1 MKPPGKTSP
10 DDSVP
15 EESPRAYGHDKT
27 IGERWGLDLHPTVFI
42 VSASLIV
49 LMVVGSL
56 LSLETTDSFF
66 ADLQGAIA
74 ERAGWFFVLVVNLF
88 LLFGVVVLLSPAGR
102 IRLGGEH
109 AQPTFGYASWF
120 AMLFSAG
127 MGIGLLFF
135 SVAEPLYHFSTP
147 PLAGVEP
154 GSNEAAVVAMRT
166 TYFHWGLHAWGI
178 YALVGLALA
187 YFSFNRG
194 LPLTLR
200 SAFVPL
206 LGDRVHGPLGNLIDI
221 LAVVATL
228 FGVATSLGIGVQ
240 QVNAGLDYLFGVAQ
254 TPGTQVILIVIITG
268 MATASVV
275 SGLNKGIRRLSE
287 FNVVV
292 ALLLLLFVLVVG
304 PTLFVLN
311 GWVQNMGQYAQRFLA
326 LSTWTETY
334 QGTKWQNGWTVFYW
348 AWWIAWS
355 PFVGMFIARI
365 SRGRTI
371 REFMLGVLLVPTLV
385 TFLWLS
391 VFGNAALHRE
401 LFGSGGLSEAVQA
414 NMPVALFEL
423 FSEMPLGALASGLGV
438 IVVVTFFVT
447 SSDSGSL
454 VIDII
459 TAGGNTNPP
468 LPQRIFWAL
477 MEGGVAAA
485 LLLGGGLIALQTASI
500 TIGLPFAVVLLLM
513 CWSLGRALRDDVNSR
528 NHGKEGIEAGDAR
541 LVEEHFSK

>member
-1 MKPPGKTSP
+1 MKPTAAEPSAPGSTSR
-10 DDSVP
+10 DSGT
-15 EESPRAYGHDKT
+15 PRAYGHGNT
-27 IGERWGLDLHPTVFI
+27 VGARWGLDLHPTVFFG
-42 VSASLIV
+42 SAGLII

-56 LSLETTDSFF
+56 LSLDTAGTFF
-66 ADLQGAIA
+66 ADLQGMIA
-74 ERAGWFFVLVVNLF
+74 ESAGWFFVLVVNVF
-88 LLFGVVVLLSPAGR
+88 LLFGLVVLLSPAGR
-102 IRLGGEH
+102 IRLGGDD
-109 AQPTFGYASWF
+109 AKPSFSYASWF

-135 SVAEPLYHFSTP
+135 SVAEPLYHFVDP
-147 PLAGVEP
+147 PHADVIAGT
-154 GSNEAAVVAMRT
+154 SEAAVAAMRT

-206 LGDRVHGPLGNLIDI
+206 LGDRVHGPLGSVIDI

-240 QVNAGLDYLFGVAQ
+240 QVNAGLDYLFGIAQ
-254 TPGTQVILIVIITG
+254 TPSTQVILIVIITG

-275 SGLNKGIRRLSE
+275 SGLDKGIRRLSE
-287 FNVVV
+287 FNVAV
-292 ALLLLLFVLVVG
+292 ALLLLLFVLLAG
-304 PTLFVLN
+304 PTLFELN

-391 VFGNAALHRE
+391 LFGNAALHQE
-401 LFGSGGLSEAVQA
+401 LFGGGGLAAVVQD

-423 FSEMPLGALASGLGV
+423 FKTMPGGTIASGLGV

-468 LPQRIFWAL
+468 MPQRIFWAL
-477 MEGGVAAA
+477 LEGGVAAA
-485 LLLGGGLIALQTASI
+485 LLLGGGLVALQTASI
-500 TIGLPFAVVLLLM
+500 TTGLPFAFVLLLM
-513 CWSLGRALRDDVNSR
+513 CWSLGKALRADV
-528 NHGKEGIEAGDAR
+528 AR
-541 LVEEHFSK
+541 RGW

>member
-1 MKPPGKTSP
+1 MKRRASEASGAEPPRTS
-10 DDSVP
+10 
-15 EESPRAYGHDKT
+15 RAYGADRT
-27 IGERWGLDLHPTVFI
+27 WGQSWGLDLHPTVFF
-42 VSASLIV
+42 ASVTIIL

-56 LSLETTDSFF
+56 VSVQQTSSFF
-66 ADLQGAIA
+66 ADLQGIIA
-74 ERAGWFFVLVVNLF
+74 QRAGWFFILVVNIF
-88 LLFGVVVLLSPAGR
+88 LLFGVAVVLSPAGR
-102 IRLGGEH
+102 IRLGGDD
-109 AQPTFGYASWF
+109 AVPAFGRSSWF

-135 SVAEPLYHFSTP
+135 GVAEPLYHFTAP

-154 GSNEAAVVAMRT
+154 ESAEAAALAMRT

-206 LGDRVHGPLGNLIDI
+206 LGDRVHGPMGSVIDT

-240 QVNAGLDYLFGVAQ
+240 QINAGLDYLFGIAP
-254 TPGTQVILIVIITG
+254 TPSTQLILIASITG
-268 MATASVV
+268 LATVSVV

-287 FNVVV
+287 FNIVV
-292 ALLLLLFVLVVG
+292 ALILLLFVLVAG
-304 PTLFVLN
+304 PTLFQLN

-334 QGTKWQNGWTVFYW
+334 QGTRWQNGWTVFYW

-391 VFGNAALHRE
+391 LFGNAALHRE
-401 LFGSGGLSEAVQA
+401 LFGPGGLADAVQA
-414 NMPVALFEL
+414 NLPVALFEL
-423 FSEMPLGALASGLGV
+423 FSDMPLGALASGLA
-438 IVVVTFFVT
+438 VVVVITFFVT

-468 LPQRIFWAL
+468 KPQRIFWAL
-477 MEGGVAAA
+477 AEGAVAAA
-485 LLLGGGLIALQTASI
+485 LLLGGGLAALQTASI
-500 TIGLPFAVVLLLM
+500 TTGLPFAVVLLLM
-513 CWSLGRALRDDVNSR
+513 CWSLGRALRADVAARHKSR
-528 NHGKEGIEAGDAR
+528 AG
-541 LVEEHFSK
+541 E